1 MRVFVATK
9 NAGKL
14 RELREI
20 FAGTTLALETFDG
33 YADVVEGET
42 SYADNAAL
50 KARAL
55 RGQLERAGIAG
66 GVLGDDSGLEV
77 GALDGRPGV
86 LSARYG
92 GANAT
97 WAERRRALL
106 DEVARSGRADR
117 SARFVCA
124 LHLIDVAGEEI
135 AVRADLAG
143 VVASAE
149 RGEAGFSYDPIFEL
163 PDRGRTFAE
172 LPSDEKNRISHRA
185 LAAGAL
191 LRVLG
196 ARSRPEPVASN
207 GKEPNSGM

>member
-1 MRVFVATK
+1 
-9 NAGKL
+9 
-14 RELREI
+14 
-20 FAGTTLALETFDG
+20 
-33 YADVVEGET
+33 VVEGET